1 MTERLAHPDSP
12 LEVGGW
18 KQALSAFFN
27 APFLT
32 TSRVALD
39 VSLKPVNTNLAVDR
53 VVVDKLEPGCYPA
66 TLHFGFNLRGRL
78 RFLMDFFLVLLAF
91 AALYAL
97 ARFWDIFIDLSHVA
111 YQRAV
116 GYERDAIEIFCDK
129 KGKVTRVPYR
139 EHVPPDVTAQ
149 IFWLKTAT
157 RRAGATPGSSSTRSE
172 STLSAT
178 SR

>member
-1 MTERLAHPDSP
+1 MSAQHVKIVATTEPDFAKVFASERSPARLDELTERLAHPDSP
-12 LEVGGW
+12 FRVGGW

-32 TSRVALD
+32 TSWVALD

-97 ARFWDIFIDLSHVA
+97 ARYL
-111 YQRAV
+111 
-116 GYERDAIEIFCDK
+116 GYI
-129 KGKVTRVPYR
+129 
-139 EHVPPDVTAQ
+139 H
-149 IFWLKTAT
+149 
-157 RRAGATPGSSSTRSE
+157 
-172 STLSAT
+172 
-178 SR
+178 